1 MLSSHGAHK
10 FDRVTVTLLP
20 TEEDRSFRSVPSTFS
35 TTNQTYQWKKGQSVN
50 YMIVPRRV
58 TGAKIEIDVFLEATK
73 GGKLQKASLQK
84 VVQDLLEGKI
94 ASEWKGL
101 KLDAVGRAG
110 SAVPPRRSLLRGSI
124 EDILGVAFDR

>member
-1 MLSSHGAHK
+1 MLPSHGAHK
-10 FDRVTVTLLP
+10 FDRVTVTLLS
-20 TEEDRSFRSVPSTFS
+20 TEDDRSFRSVPSTFS
-35 TTNQTYQWKKGQSVN
+35 LTNQTYQWKKGESVN

-58 TGAKIEIDVFLEATK
+58 TGAKIEIDVFLEAAK

-84 VVQDLLEGKI
+84 VVQDLLKGKI

-101 KLDAVGRAG
+101 KLGAVGRAG

-124 EDILGVAFDR
+124 EDILGVAFNR